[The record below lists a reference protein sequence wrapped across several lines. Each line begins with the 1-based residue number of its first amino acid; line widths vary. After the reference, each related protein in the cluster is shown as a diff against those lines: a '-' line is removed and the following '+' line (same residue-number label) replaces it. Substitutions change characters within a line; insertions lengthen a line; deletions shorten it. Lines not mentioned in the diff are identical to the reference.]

1 MEKIIRVDGMMCE
14 GCVKRISN
22 ALSREELNFKVI
34 LEEKKVII
42 NGCDH
47 CLAKAVAAIEDLGF
61 NPVVE

>member
-42 NGCDH
+42 NE
-47 CLAKAVAAIEDLGF
+47 K
-61 NPVVE
+61 